1 MSRKCL
7 AIGVSSVEPVDA
19 AADEFPYLDGA
30 VVAAETIGQ
39 WALHSGFAASDVVVL
54 TDKGAN
60 RITDRSLQDAFDQ
73 LVPAGT
79 PVDHFVLAFTGHG
92 LTGINDD
99 TTYWLLNDSLDQGY
113 NIFVEELRRQLYA
126 YGIQHLTIFSD
137 ACRAIANSR
146 DLRGLLP
153 RPGVRKRHQ
162 PPVADIEVARFNACQ
177 DATSAFMVRVPGA
190 AAPGKCIFSGVLAE
204 ALWGRVPAAFDGSV
218 VDSSSLGRGLRAAA
232 KERATQYN
240 LTLVPGGSA
249 FFDKVVYFDQ
259 ATPPLPP
266 DPDLSPWPPTE
277 GAQAASAGAVAA
289 GAKLPVAPN
298 VFKSVLENVAIRTT
312 ILGPSFGVSHPD
324 IDTTRAFPGLPK
336 IAKPLVESVSLAR
349 QRLASRNV
357 SKPSRKVLSDQVAD
371 QLKRLEGLAA
381 GEARKKKAN
390 TLRASLER
398 AAMPS
403 RDAHVRLVINGTVKQ
418 IWSAM
423 PLRLLGRGLR
433 PTEFSPSKPTD
444 EGLLMIE
451 FADGLFAPV
460 WLYRDLV
467 CTLLRDG
474 DGVAAISY
482 REVNSDNTGTHV
494 AARAISRLVTGDL
507 SAEDVD
513 NLATELRHEKHV
525 NPIFG
530 AIAAYCYDVIGD
542 LNSIRRMAAYYGKKN
557 QATPYDI
564 VFMGMVKNDGAMAH
578 VSSVPVD
585 RRRREG
591 DGPIWLMAGT
601 QAVDVRIAGRC
612 PWLRQGWD
620 FLAAPEDAE
629 LPLVDGLNRFRAHLT
644 RSVFTTLDKDGGR
657 ALAEKWQM
665 KPTQLV

>member
-1 MSRKCL
+1 M
-7 AIGVSSVEPVDA
+7 DA

-79 PVDHFVLAFTGHG
+79 QVDHFVLAFTGHG

-99 TTYWLLNDSLDQGY
+99 TTYWLLSDSLGQGY

-162 PPVADIEVARFNACQ
+162 QPVADIEVARFNACQ

-259 ATPPLPP
+259 ASPPLPP
-266 DPDLSPWPPTE
+266 DPDLAPWPPTE
-277 GAQAASAGAVAA
+277 DVQAASAGAVAA
-289 GAKLPVAPN
+289 GAKLPLAPN

-312 ILGPSFGVSHPD
+312 ILGPSFGECHPD
-324 IDTTRAFPGLPK
+324 IDTRKAFPGLPK
-336 IAKPLVESVSLAR
+336 IAKPLVESVSQAR
-349 QRLASRNV
+349 RRLASPDV
-357 SKPSRKVLSDQVAD
+357 SNPGRKVLSDQVAD
-371 QLKRLEGLAA
+371 QLKTLEALAA

-390 TLRASLER
+390 TLRTSLER
-398 AAMPS
+398 AALPP
-403 RDAHVRLVINGTVKQ
+403 RDEEVRLVVNGAVKQ
-418 IWSAM
+418 IWSEK
-423 PLRLLGRGLR
+423 PIHRVGRGTR
-433 PTEFSPSKPTD
+433 SIEFAPSSRDD
-444 EGLLMIE
+444 EGLRMVE
-451 FADGLFAPV
+451 FADGLLAPV
-460 WLYRDLV
+460 WLYPDLV
-467 CTLLRDG
+467 CTLLRDR

-482 REVNSDNTGTHV
+482 RHVYGGNTGTSV
-494 AARAISRLVTGDL
+494 AARAISRLVTGGL
-507 SAEDVD
+507 SVAEVD
-513 NLATELRHEKHV
+513 SLATELRHEKHV
-525 NPIFG
+525 NPTLG
-530 AIAAYCYDVIGD
+530 AIAAYCYDVTGD
-542 LNSIRRMAAYYGKKN
+542 LNSVRRMAAYYGQKG
-557 QATPYDI
+557 QAAPYDI
-564 VFMGMVKNDGAMAH
+564 VFLGMIENNGEMAQ
-578 VSSVPVD
+578 VPDVPKD
-585 RRRREG
+585 RTRAEA
-591 DGPIWLMAGT
+591 DGPVWLMART
-601 QAVDVRIAGRC
+601 NAVDVRIAGLC

-620 FLAAPEDAE
+620 YLAAPEDAE
-629 LPLVDGLNRFRAHLT
+629 RPLVDGLDRFRPHLT
-644 RSVFTTLDKDGGR
+644 RSVFTTLGRIGGR
-657 ALAEKWQM
+657 ALAEKWQLM
-665 KPTQLV
+665 PNLQV